1 MPRLEAEDATYP
13 VMRHDFKWAKILEVD
28 YENDTCNIVIVD
40 KDKVE
45 TSETYEN
52 VPIFY
57 HCFPNVEKR
66 DNGALEGASSAFAR
80 NDFVLVRFEDGS
92 PIVVARLD
100 GLVPCLDVI
109 LWGDKAYGIPNLNEV
124 WNKTVCAGIYSP
136 CPGERFGYLFSNTFK
151 FDNHFITIIQ
161 TFPVRISEQAPWIY
175 GNLHYVEIRDGEL
188 YILTEK
194 EKILGKS
201 SDGYWLDCNNKH
213 ICIIKREYNHKLNT
227 YLIYLLR
234 YSSDGT
240 FVNDDKVVVAKNYK
254 LANYSLDYY
263 RLLCDKHGD
272 IYAYS
277 PDHPSGH
284 YPRVYFRTTWQ
295 SFPEGWEEI
304 EIDENPNP
312 FRGNYLKTFEQDIY
326 KHDVIIDEYPKIIED
341 SECHPI
347 DCNIA
352 IEENFS
358 VPTVWTGLD
367 CTYPYLGNYHKVDGG
382 WVIITYREYLK
393 CLDDTTAQFQRFYHG
408 ANCEEGE
415 ILVEG
420 PIRTVYDWDF
430 CADCEKNVW
439 FWYQD
444 SSCGCDPAIYIEP
457 ECSGKSPYD
466 NEYLIKIPYLE
477 DGIFAV
483 TKYEWC
489 HGPNNIDKYM
499 LIKTPEYQIDK
510 ELSENPLEEA
520 LSKGF
525 FRICHSELEDKNGD
539 KWIFDS
545 KYIVKEEPYFEYT
558 LKKNYQ
564 IIDIEI
570 ENNFEYWILTLYRIL
585 KSLQQ

>member
-13 VMRHDFKWAKILEVD
+13 IMRHDFKWAKILEID
-28 YENDTCNIVIVD
+28 YETDTCNIVIVD
-40 KDKVE
+40 KDKAE

-80 NDFVLVRFEDGS
+80 NDFVLVRFEDDS

-109 LWGDKAYGIPNLNEV
+109 LWGDKAYAVPNLNEV
-124 WNKTVCAGIYSP
+124 WDRTVCQTA
-136 CPGERFGYLFSNTFK
+136 CPVDQRFNYLFSNTFK
-151 FDNHFITIIQ
+151 FDDHFITIIQ
-161 TFPVRISEQAPWIY
+161 TFSIGIFSAAPSMY
-175 GNLHYVEIRDGEL
+175 GNAHYVEIRDSEL

-194 EKILGKS
+194 GVILS
-201 SDGYWLDCNNKH
+201 DSFDGYWLDYNNKH
-213 ICIIKREYNHKLNT
+213 ICVIKRIYRPKIG
-227 YLIYLLR
+227 YLISLSR
-234 YSSDGT
+234 YHPDGT
-240 FVNDDKVVVAKNYK
+240 FANEDKLIVAKDYK
-254 LANYSLDYY
+254 LGNYDLNHY
-263 RLLCDKHGD
+263 RLLCDKHGN

-277 PDHPSGH
+277 PHHPDHYSRI
-284 YPRVYFRTTWQ
+284 YYRTIWQ
-295 SFPEGWEEI
+295 SFPEGWQEI
-304 EIDENPNP
+304 KIDENPNP

-326 KHDVIIDEYPKIIED
+326 KHDIIIDEYPKIIED

-439 FWYQD
+439 LWYQD
-444 SSCGCDPAIYIEP
+444 GTTGCDPAIYIEP
-457 ECSGKSPYD
+457 ECNGKSPYD

-483 TKYEWC
+483 TKYNWC
-489 HGPNNIDKYM
+489 HGPNNFDKYM
-499 LIKTPEYQIDK
+499 LIKTPEYHIDK
-510 ELSENPLEEA
+510 ELSENPFEEA
-520 LSKGF
+520 LNKGLF
-525 FRICHSELEDKNGD
+525 YVCHSELGDKNGD

-545 KYIVKEEPYFEYT
+545 KYIDKEESYFEYT
-558 LKKNYQ
+558 LKKNGQ
-564 IIDIEI
+564 IVDIEI
-570 ENNFEYWILTLYRIL
+570 ENDFEYWILTLNRLI
-585 KSLQQ
+585 KTLQQ